1 MSQILNPEKIMRIS
15 VLGYN
20 FADWVKQF
28 KKAFKQSDGTYDYM
42 AYFSQLNNPGG
53 FYLLI
58 GSIGLDETNQFLNSL
73 LTPTIDKIEIVG
85 GMSQKGG
92 GTMMFTILFLIF
104 IMFMS
109 AIESSLAGEYFEQLK
124 QFRKQYPHVDSIV
137 ELKEPEVVVGYL
149 WNTYPTKA
157 QKAAYNTE
165 VTLQRQLRDL
175 ITAAQGEAGSKM
187 AFENKLIDQGIT
199 LKVSKLEGE
208 VKAADVKVKTLETD
222 KANLIAALEEAKNT
236 IGVLVNKTDVILKE
250 LNVAA
255 NELNQKTKE
264 VYAALLEVE
273 QWKRYALMAGVGVGT
288 AMFVANLYQR
298 NKKIYFVG
306 PQFTSFRGTN
316 ALVKMYQEQGKIV
329 SVMNPTTGTNQL
341 LTDIDTFNALNAALG
356 AAVTLLGESPNAIG
370 NNYSGPGRNAIGN
383 NYSGPGR
390 LEIGYNNQVA
400 RRSGGRKTRKL
411 RKSKKINNKAR

>member
-124 QFRKQYPHVDSIV
+124 QFRKQYPHVNSIE
-137 ELKEPEVVVGYL
+137 ELKEPETVKGWL
-149 WNTYPTKA
+149 WNTPPTKE
-157 QKAAYNTE
+157 QMKAWDKE
-165 VTLQRQLRDL
+165 VSLQRQLRDH
-175 ITAAQGEAGSKM
+175 IKAAEDEAGSKQ
-187 AFENKLIDQGIT
+187 AFEQKLIDAGIT
-199 LKVSKLEGE
+199 LENVKLKGE
-208 VKAADVKVKTLETD
+208 LKAEKEKGEYLKNQNNILI
-222 KANLIAALEEAKNT
+222 KALDDAKNT

-250 LNVAA
+250 LNVVT

-264 VYAALLEVE
+264 VYVALLEVE

-316 ALVKMYQEQGKIV
+316 ALVKMYQDQGKIV
-329 SVMNPTTGTNQL
+329 SVMNPTTGTDQL
-341 LTDIDTFNALNAALG
+341 WTDIDTFNALNAALG
-356 AAVTLLGESPNAIG
+356 AAVSLLGESPNAIG
-370 NNYSGPGRNAIGN
+370 NNNGGPGRLGIGN
-383 NYSGPGR
+383 NYGGPGR
-390 LEIGYNNQVA
+390 PEIGYNNQVA
-400 RRSGGRKTRKL
+400 RRRGGRKTRKL
-411 RKSKKINNKAR
+411 RKSKKINNKTR

>member
-124 QFRKQYPHVDSIV
+124 QFRKQYPHVNSI
-137 ELKEPEVVVGYL
+137 EDLKEPETVKGWL
-149 WNTYPTKA
+149 WNTPPTKEQMEA
-157 QKAAYNTE
+157 WNKE
-165 VTLQRQLRDL
+165 VSLQRRLRDL
-175 ITAAQGEAGSKM
+175 IYFSEDERRSDQ
-187 AFENKLIDQGIT
+187 AFKNKLIETGIT
-199 LKVSKLEGE
+199 SKNEKLEGE
-208 VKAADVKVKTLETD
+208 LKAKKGELKAVEEKVEDLKNQNNNLN
-222 KANLIAALEEAKNT
+222 KAN
-236 IGVLVNKTDVILKE
+236 GVLVEKVDQIVKE
-250 LNVAA
+250 FKVVT
-255 NELNQKTKE
+255 NELTQKTKE
-264 VYAALLEVE
+264 VYVALLEVE

-316 ALVKMYQEQGKIV
+316 ALVKMYQDQGKIV
-329 SVMNPTTGTNQL
+329 SVMNPTTGTDQL
-341 LTDIDTFNALNAALG
+341 WTDIDTFNALNAALG
-356 AAVTLLGESPNAIG
+356 AAVSLLGESPNAIG
-370 NNYSGPGRNAIGN
+370 NNNGGPGRLGIGNNYGGPGRN
-383 NYSGPGR
+383 
-390 LEIGYNNQVA
+390 EIGYNNQVA
-400 RRSGGRKTRKL
+400 RRRGGRKTRKL
-411 RKSKKINNKAR
+411 RKSKKINNKTR